1 MSKRLSIFWL
11 ILPLL
16 LTSCSKEV
24 WHNNIESE
32 SKEFAPLDTI
42 LFIALLAG
50 IVILLGYFLLS
61 KCIIPYFASARS
73 RSHHLW
79 RWVENHLT
87 SLFYIAWGFG
97 FMTYFIGSFVGDT
110 IWAQFMSVLSSA
122 PMSAV
127 YATGM
132 FIGQSDI
139 SAVYPPMH
147 NNPIYMAMF
156 GLSHLFAVLVSLC
169 FVFKHMGYHII
180 ARYRLEMELRKHNR
194 YKNIYV
200 FWGVNDAS
208 IKLAKST
215 IAHEKQ
221 NGRENSL
228 VVFVKTPLEED
239 YDEEKTLRF
248 GRFLNFVS
256 IKDKEQQKLEE
267 LEQCIIISTFHK
279 LSQLEISDTILE
291 EDVLEEHLKLTAL
304 AKIIDRLSDTSDAE
318 SNDGVHFF
326 FLGEDRDA
334 NINATLN
341 LVRDAHI
348 RRHQAHI
355 YCQARHRARTA
366 WMDHY
371 HLLHPEE
378 RTYIHVVDTAI
389 LSVMH
394 LKSTAEHHPVNYV
407 KWEERGDLYKGIPSS
422 QFTSLVIGF
431 NETGVEGLMFLY
443 EFSTFVDENAC
454 RIPGR
459 YIVMD
464 KDVTNLSGG
473 FYAKAPALQY
483 NKEIRFAE
491 CSINDEQYWKKLTD
505 LIPTLNYVIV
515 SAGDDNIGIN
525 TAVNICQMAHKEIRR
540 NHTNRLSVFV
550 RSYDIDNYYRIRKVA
565 EDVNSLYAN
574 ENISIE
580 VFGHVDQ
587 IFTYDLIVNNRIL
600 REAKRYNHKYEGA
613 TGTIGEAWKT
623 VLGIKDNPKD
633 YTITDIE
640 EIGSKKDQSICN
652 SLHKASK
659 NFILH
664 KYDEFDNPSDLLR
677 TRLAQLEHERWIAY
691 SKLNGWQILP
701 HAQRKGKTKDV
712 KHKLHT
718 DICHWND
725 IRAWSKDEQDD
736 TRSYDYRVVDVS
748 VMLEKE
754 NSNIK

>member
-1 MSKRLSIFWL
+1 MNKRLSILWL
-11 ILPLL
+11 TLPLL
-16 LTSCSKEV
+16 LTSCSKEI
-24 WHNNIESE
+24 WHENIKSE
-32 SKEFAPLDTI
+32 DFATLDRI
-42 LFIALLAG
+42 LLIALLAG
-50 IVILLGYFLLS
+50 LFIWVCYHFVS
-61 KCIIPYFASARS
+61 KCLIPYFASTRS

-97 FMTYFIGSFVGDT
+97 FMTYFIGSFVGNT
-110 IWAQFMSVLSSA
+110 IWARFMSVLSSA

-139 SAVYPPMH
+139 SAVHTPMH

-180 ARYRLEMELRKHNR
+180 SRYRLEMELTKHNR

-215 IAHEKQ
+215 IAHERKQ
-221 NGRENSL
+221 GCDNSL

-318 SNDGVHFF
+318 NNDGVHFF

-341 LVRDAHI
+341 LVKDVHI
-348 RRHQAHI
+348 RKYQAHI

-378 RTYIHVVDTAI
+378 RTYIHVIDTAI

-394 LKSTAEHHPVNYV
+394 LKSTVEHHPVNYV
-407 KWEERGDLYKGIPSS
+407 MWENKGEFHKGIPSS
-422 QFTSLVIGF
+422 QFNSLVIGF

-443 EFSTFVDENAC
+443 EFGTFVDETAC
-454 RIPGR
+454 RMQGN
-459 YIVMD
+459 YVVMD
-464 KDVTNLSGG
+464 RDVTNLSGG

-483 NKEIRFAE
+483 NKEIRFVG
-491 CSINDEQYWKKLTD
+491 CCINDEQYWKEITD
-505 LIPTLNYVIV
+505 LTPTLNYVII

-525 TAVNICQMAHKEIRR
+525 TAVNICQIVHKDIRR
-540 NHTNRLSVFV
+540 DRTNRLSVFV
-550 RSYDIDNYYRIRKVA
+550 RSYDMDNYHRIRQVA
-565 EDVNSLYAN
+565 EDVNRLYAK

-580 VFGHVDQ
+580 VFGHVEQ
-587 IFTYDLIVNNRIL
+587 IFTYDMIVNNKIL
-600 REAKRYNHKYEGA
+600 KEAKLYNYIYEGA
-613 TGTIGEAWKT
+613 TGTIEEAWT
-623 VLGIKDNPKD
+623 GVLGIKDNPNN

-640 EIGSKKDQSICN
+640 EIGRKQDQNICN
-652 SLHKASK
+652 SLHKATK

-691 SKLNGWQILP
+691 SKLHGWQILP

-725 IRAWSKDEQDD
+725 IRAWSKDEQED

>member
-1 MSKRLSIFWL
+1 MWL

-16 LTSCSKEV
+16 LASCSREV
-24 WHNNIESE
+24 WHKNPKIED
-32 SKEFAPLDTI
+32 FATLNRI
-42 LFIALLAG
+42 LLIALLAG
-50 IVILLGYFLLS
+50 LFIGVCYHFIS
-61 KCIIPYFASARS
+61 KCLIPYFASTRS

-87 SLFYIAWGFG
+87 GLFYIAWGFG

-110 IWAQFMSVLSSA
+110 LWAGFMSMLSSA

-132 FIGQSDI
+132 FIGQSDV
-139 SAVYPPMH
+139 SAVFEQMH
-147 NNPIYMAMF
+147 NNPVYMAMF

-180 ARYRLEMELRKHNR
+180 ARYRLGIELTKQNK

-215 IAHEKQ
+215 IEHEKEQ
-221 NGRENSL
+221 GCENTL

-291 EDVLEEHLKLTAL
+291 EDVLGEHLKLTAL
-304 AKIIDRLSDTSDAE
+304 AKIIDRLSDTSDASDAE

-341 LVRDAHI
+341 LVKDKHI
-348 RRHQAHI
+348 RKHKAYI

-394 LKSTAEHHPVNYV
+394 LKSKAEHHPVNYV
-407 KWEERGDLYKGIPSS
+407 KWENKGDCRKGIPSS
-422 QFTSLVIGF
+422 QFTSLFIGF
-431 NETGVEGLMFLY
+431 NETGVESLMFLY

-459 YIVMD
+459 YVVMD
-464 KDVTNLSGG
+464 RDVTNLSGG
-473 FYAKAPALQY
+473 FYAKAPALKD
-483 NKEIRFAE
+483 NKEIRFVG
-491 CSINDEQYWKKLTD
+491 CSINDEQYWEEITD
-505 LIPTLNYVIV
+505 LLQTLNYVIV

-525 TAVNICQMAHKEIRR
+525 TAVNICQMAHKDIRR
-540 NHTNRLSVFV
+540 DHEKKLTVFV
-550 RSYDIDNYYRIRKVA
+550 RSYDMDNYHRIQKVA
-565 EDVNSLYAN
+565 DDVNLLYAN

-580 VFGHVDQ
+580 VFGHVEQ
-587 IFTYDLIVNNRIL
+587 IFTYDLIVNNRII
-600 REAKRYNHKYEGA
+600 REAKRYNYMYEGA
-613 TGTIGEAWKT
+613 NGTIEEAWKT

-640 EIGSKKDQSICN
+640 EIGRKKDQSVCN

-701 HAQRKGKTKDV
+701 HSQRKGKTKDV

-725 IRAWSKDEQDD
+725 IRAWSKDEQED

-754 NSNIK
+754 DSNIK